1 MIYLLRRSASS
12 GGSAGG
18 RWGHPASP
26 LRPSIKL
33 TEYLCAY
40 LAGLLSLWTGFRGLR
55 P

>member
-26 LRPSIKL
+26 LPSIQL